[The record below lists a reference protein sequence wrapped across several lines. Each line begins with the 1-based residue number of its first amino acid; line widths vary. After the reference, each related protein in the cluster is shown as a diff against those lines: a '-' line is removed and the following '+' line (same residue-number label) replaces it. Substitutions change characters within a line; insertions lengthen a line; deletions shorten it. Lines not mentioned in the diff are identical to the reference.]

1 MHMAL
6 DLEIAGEVTVLDA
19 PSAERAEA
27 RPLVRL
33 RDSHHAVARLI
44 AHGLRPYEVSAQT
57 GYSLSRL
64 SALRADPSFQELVT
78 FYAASGAEVRADMQ
92 ALMEGYSRDALQAWH
107 EKLLDHP
114 EDLDAAELREFAK
127 MTADRAG
134 YAPVQRSVNKNL
146 NLNIAQRLDA
156 RRLEPQ
162 ETLSNTPAP
171 APDDPC

>member
-1 MHMAL
+1 MAL
-6 DLEIAGEVTVLDA
+6 DLEIAGEVTVLA
-19 PSAERAEA
+19 GPAEARAEA

-64 SALRADPSFQELVT
+64 SALRGDPSFQELVT
-78 FYAASGAEVRADMQ
+78 FYAQEGREVRADMV

-107 EKLLDHP
+107 EKLLDSP
-114 EDLDAAELREFAK
+114 EELPAAEIREFAK

-134 YAPVQRSVNKNL
+134 YAPIQRSVNKNL

-156 RRLEPQ
+156 RRSAEG
-162 ETLSNTPAP
+162 EKLSNTPALGEHE
-171 APDDPC
+171 PC